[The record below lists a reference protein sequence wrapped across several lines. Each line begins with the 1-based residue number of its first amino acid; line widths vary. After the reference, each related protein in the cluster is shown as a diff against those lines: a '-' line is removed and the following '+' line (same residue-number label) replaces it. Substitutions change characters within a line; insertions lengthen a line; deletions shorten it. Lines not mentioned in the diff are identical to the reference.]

1 MAKAEVKEYSKEIE
15 EMYIR
20 FLVTSPDL
28 FVRCL
33 SILDHMLFHDGNCS
47 RVIEFLID
55 YVEQHNVMPSVDI
68 IKANTKQTIELMSP
82 GDAVKHESW
91 FLSDF
96 ENFCRHRAL
105 ERAILTSPDL
115 LEQGRYGEVESKI
128 KQAVQI
134 GLVKDLGT
142 DYFNDPYARLEVLK
156 NRDNMVSTGWKDIDH
171 KLYGGFNR
179 GELTIFCGQSGAGKS
194 LFLQNLAINWA
205 VLGLNVVYITLEL
218 SENLCAM
225 RLDAMTSGYETRDI
239 LKNTEDVAMRV
250 KSFQKKHKG
259 TVRLKYMPSGSTT
272 NDIRAY
278 IKEYEIQSGI
288 KVDGI
293 LVDYLDLCSP
303 VSVKVSP
310 SDQFIKD
317 KYVSEELRNM
327 AAELNVLF
335 STASQLNRTSYE
347 EIEFDPSHIAGGI
360 SKVNTADN
368 VIGIFTTAAMKEAGR
383 YQIQFMKTRSSS
395 GVGSKVDLAFNP
407 KTLRIFDLDDGEDGA
422 VGAQTKNIM
431 ETLRKKS
438 VVNSKSEEDEPTRS
452 TSDTA
457 NKATALRSLVKKM
470 Q

>member
-1 MAKAEVKEYSKEIE
+1 MAEVVVKDYSKEIE
-15 EMYIR
+15 EMFIR
-20 FLVTSPDL
+20 FLVSSPDL

-33 SILDHMLFHDGNCS
+33 SILDYMLFHDGNCS
-47 RVIEFLID
+47 RVVEFLSE
-55 YVEQHNVMPSVDI
+55 YVKEYNVMPSLDI
-68 IKANTKQTIELMSP
+68 IYANTKQTISILP
-82 GDAVKHESW
+82 AVDQVKHEAW
-91 FLSDF
+91 FLSEF
-96 ENFCRHRAL
+96 ENFSRHRAL
-105 ERAILTSPDL
+105 ERAILSSPDL
-115 LEQGRYGEVESKI
+115 LEQGRYGEVEAKI

-142 DYFNDPYARLEVLK
+142 DYFHDPLVRLEMLK
-156 NRDNMVSTGWKDIDH
+156 NRDGIISTGWKDIDH

-218 SENLCAM
+218 SENLCAL
-225 RLDAMTSGYETRDI
+225 RLDAMTSGYETRDV
-239 LKNTEDVAMRV
+239 LKNAEDVAMRV
-250 KSFQKKHKG
+250 KSFQKKNKG
-259 TVRLKYMPSGSTT
+259 SVRLKYMQSGATT

-288 KVDGI
+288 KVDAI

-303 VSVKVSP
+303 VTVKVSP

-335 STASQLNRTSYE
+335 ATASQLNRTSYE

-407 KTLRIFDLDDGEDGA
+407 KTLRIFDLEDGA
-422 VGAQTKNIM
+422 DDAVTAQTKNILD
-431 ETLRKKS
+431 TLRKKS
-438 VVNSKSEEDEPTRS
+438 VVNSNKQDDIPDKPAP
-452 TSDTA
+452 DTA

-470 Q
+470 

>member
-1 MAKAEVKEYSKEIE
+1 MAEVKDYSKEIE
-15 EMYIR
+15 ELFVR
-20 FLVTSPDL
+20 FLVSNSDL

-33 SILDHMLFHDGNCS
+33 SILDHMLFHDGNSS
-47 RVIEFLID
+47 RVVEFLID
-55 YVEQHNVMPSVDI
+55 YVKQHNVIPSLDI
-68 IKANTKQTIELMSP
+68 IYASTKQRIELLDP
-82 GDAVKHESW
+82 AEQVKHEAW
-91 FLSDF
+91 FLSEF
-96 ENFCRHRAL
+96 ENFSRHRAL
-105 ERAILTSPDL
+105 ERAILSSPDL
-115 LEQGRYGEVESKI
+115 LEEGRYGEVESKI

-142 DYFNDPYARLEVLK
+142 DYFNDPLVRLDALK
-156 NRDNMVSTGWKDIDH
+156 DRSGLVSTGWKDIDH
-171 KLYGGFNR
+171 KLYGGFNK

-218 SENLCAM
+218 SENLCAL

-272 NDIRAY
+272 NDLRAY
-278 IKEYEIQSGI
+278 VREYEIQSGI
-288 KVDGI
+288 KVDAM

-335 STASQLNRTSYE
+335 ATASQLNRTSYE

-368 VIGIFTTAAMKEAGR
+368 VIGIFTTSAMKEAGR

-407 KTLRIFDLDDGEDGA
+407 KTLRIFDLEDGEEGA
-422 VGAQTKNIM
+422 VMAQTKNIM
-431 ETLRKKS
+431 DTLRKKS
-438 VVNSKSEEDEPTRS
+438 IVNSNKQEDEPEKPAT
-452 TSDTA
+452 DTA